1 MNKKG
6 MNEFMELYTRL
17 SLQYPLYM
25 TFKYM
30 HTGIPRWRIEVFG
43 KDMANLG
50 SGRCDMQVIHAEEK
64 ELEQVWETA
73 AKALRNRE
81 QDLSKL

>member
-17 SLQYPLYM
+17 SLKYPLYM

-30 HTGIPRWRIEVFG
+30 HTGIPRWRIDVFG
-43 KDMANLG
+43 KDMANTGG
-50 SGRCDMQVIHAEEK
+50 SRCDMQIIHAEEK

-73 AKALRNRE
+73 AKALKNRE

>member
-6 MNEFMELYTRL
+6 MDEFMKLYTRL
-17 SLQYPLYM
+17 SLKYPLYM
-25 TFKYM
+25 AFRYM
-30 HTGIPRWRIEVFG
+30 HTGIPRWRIDVFG
-43 KDMANLG
+43 KDMANTGG
-50 SGRCDMQVIHAEEK
+50 SRCDMQIIHAEEK

-73 AKALRNRE
+73 AKALKNRE

>member
-1 MNKKG
+1 
-6 MNEFMELYTRL
+6 MELYIKL

-30 HTGIPRWRIEVFG
+30 HIGTPRWRIDVFS

-50 SGRCDMQVIHAEEK
+50 DDRCDMQIIHAEEK

-73 AKALRNRE
+73 AKALKNRE